1 MAKIYVKNT
10 DGTYIPQPSVL
21 VSNLDIV
28 QDKGDSLTSAMS
40 QKAVTDELKSK
51 QDTIN
56 DLDAIRQGAEK
67 GSTALQSYTESDP
80 VYTADKPNLA
90 LKSELDGKVDKEE
103 GKGLSSNDYTDEE
116 KAKLSELDAS
126 INGIQEIDIS
136 DFSSFTEYD
145 VQILSNGNLTS
156 AGSPKS
162 LLIPVKGGRT
172 YRIKGAVTGARSLYF
187 SCFTDDNMVSGT
199 TANVC
204 PDFVGN
210 NNKRSELGV
219 DEEVVQTMP
228 NDCRFLYVSKVI
240 SGITCHPQWI
250 RSEGVDGMRQD
261 VEKIA
266 ALKYNYMPLRE
277 CLEISLTIDSNTLKW
292 VSRNASCYCIPI
304 TNANLVR
311 LVGITPYN
319 FTYAFLK
326 SFDNTEGTSVDFCS
340 GTSLTVISK
349 NLDITRSIPSDC
361 KFIYVLN
368 KENGLDKLPK
378 VEIDGYVIN
387 NGVIGE
393 IEDLKS
399 AVNGLYRSQIPAI
412 LNNIVK
418 RIIKPYGWSCLKVTD
433 FHGQFRSL
441 DNAGALK
448 KIYKSTS
455 PIIVTGDI
463 VANEPAI
470 NGVLNPEITT
480 YIAKAQEYGCFHCV
494 GQHEVGFT
502 NEGVGMDGKLK
513 SNCLTHQQVVDN
525 FITPMLSIWGLSGVT
540 TPYYFKD
547 FTTEKVR
554 LISLY
559 QFNVPLTTDPLNS
572 LKYKYDRATLW
583 YGQEQI
589 DWLISTL
596 NSVPDGYNVI
606 ILMHEPDG
614 AGIVDTTPEWSGVDA
629 FGSEN
634 NILNGSPVFDIVNAY
649 TSRTSLEHTYTPID
663 SVTYP
668 VEDFTLTVSA
678 DFSNAKGTFACYLAG
693 DGHADIMGKPKGYN
707 QRYIMQTACCS
718 QSYDSYVNNNL
729 ISDISNCIVDGYAF
743 YFDSRE
749 LCIARIGQTSSFKMQ
764 DRRMINLPLDIS

>member
-1 MAKIYVKNT
+1 MATMLNPNAIPDGSITQEKIDSSVLATKQNALTDT
-10 DGTYIPQPSVL
+10 DGGYGQRVAKLEKEGIASHE
-21 VSNLDIV
+21 
-28 QDKGDSLTSAMS
+28 KLT
-40 QKAVTDELKSK
+40 
-51 QDTIN
+51 
-56 DLDAIRQGAEK
+56 
-67 GSTALQSYTESDP
+67 
-80 VYTADKPNLA
+80 
-90 LKSELDGKVDKEE
+90 ELD
-103 GKGLSSNDYTDEE
+103 T
-116 KAKLSELDAS
+116 S

-156 AGSPKS
+156 VDSPKS

-219 DEEVVQTMP
+219 NEEVVQTMP
-228 NDCRFLYVSKVI
+228 KDCRFLYVSKVI
-240 SGITCHPQWI
+240 GGITCLPQWI
-250 RSEGVDGMRQD
+250 RSEGVDGLRQD
-261 VEKIA
+261 IEKTA
-266 ALKYNYMPLRE
+266 ALQYNYMPLGERP
-277 CLEISLTIDSNTLKW
+277 EIPLTIDPDTLKW
-292 VSRNASCYCIPI
+292 TLRNASCYIIPV

-311 LVGITPYN
+311 LVGITPYV

-326 SFDNTEGTSVDFCS
+326 SFDNTESASVDFCS
-340 GTSLTVISK
+340 GTSLINIGK
-349 NLDITRSIPSDC
+349 GLDITRSIPSDC

-368 KENGLDKLPK
+368 KSNGLDVLPK
-378 VEIDGYVIN
+378 IEIDGYVIN

-393 IEDLKS
+393 IKDLKS
-399 AVNGLYRSQIPAI
+399 ALNGLYRSQIPAI
-412 LNNIVK
+412 LNNIVT
-418 RIIKPYGWSCLKVTD
+418 RDVNPYGWSCIKITD
-433 FHGQFRSL
+433 FHGRFRSL

-448 KIYKSTS
+448 KIYHSTS

-480 YIAKAQEYGCFHCV
+480 YIAKAQEYGCFHCI

-502 NEGVGMDGKLK
+502 NEGVGMDGRLK

-525 FITPMLSIWGLSGVT
+525 FITPMLSTWGLSEVT

-559 QFNVPLTTDPLNS
+559 QFNVPLITDPLNA

-606 ILMHEPDG
+606 ILMHEPDK
-614 AGIVDTTPEWSGVDA
+614 AGIVDTTPEWSGVDV
-629 FGSEN
+629 FGSAN
-634 NILNGSPVFDIVNAY
+634 NILDGSPVFDIVNAY

-663 SVTYP
+663 SATYP
-668 VEDFTLTVSA
+668 VEDFTLTISA
-678 DFSNAKGTFACYLAG
+678 DFSNAKGIFACYLAG

-707 QRYIMQTACCS
+707 QRYIMQTACCD
-718 QSYDSYVNNNL
+718 QSFDSYVNTNL
-729 ISDISNCIVDGYAF
+729 ISDMANCIVDGYAF
-743 YFDSRE
+743 YFNSRE

-764 DRRMINLPLDIS
+764 DRRMINLPLDVS